1 MAVKYTEEQLNSVD
15 KSFLIQLLLQQQEQ
29 LEAITKE
36 LHASNEKMQLLM
48 EQVILGKQNRFGRSS
63 EKMEDTSQI
72 CFREVDGTIVFFN
85 EAEAVC
91 DLNAAELEDLELK
104 SPKQPKRKGKKEAD
118 LSGLPFRRLDHY
130 LSEEE
135 LEAEFGVKG
144 WKQLPDAIS
153 RKYHFVPAKVEV
165 EEHHIGV
172 YASKT
177 DEHMVKVDHPKA
189 LLHGSL
195 VSPSL
200 GAAIINGKYVNAVP
214 LYRLEQEFQRYGL
227 QITRQNMAN
236 WCIRLTEEYLSI
248 LYDYLHKELY
258 FYHVIQADETPVLVN
273 HDGRKAGSKSWMWVY
288 RSGHLYQKRQIVLY
302 EYQQTRNASHPREF
316 LKGYDGICV
325 TDGYQVYH
333 TLEKELE
340 ELTIAGCWV
349 HCRRRFDEAL
359 KLIPKSYQKES
370 NAFLL
375 MKQIQ
380 AIYREEGKLN
390 DLSSDERLKQRQ
402 AVIKPLVD
410 AFFAYLKTINVSK
423 KDKFGDA
430 VGYARN
436 QEKYLRVFLTDGDV
450 PIDNNAS
457 ERAIRGFCI
466 GKKNWQMIDTIHGA
480 KSSAIIYSI
489 VETAKANNLKPLIM
503 CSISW
508 KRFRNTWMIRIV
520 LFWKIFCPGQKNFRQ
535 GSAKLKYRWLQSSHL
550 KMSRYS
556 LFCVYVSLH
565 GASCS
570 SDILSFGR
578 CDKRYV
584 RYL

>member
-1 MAVKYTEEQLNSVD
+1 MAVKYTKEQLNSVD
-15 KSFLIQLLLQQQEQ
+15 KPFLIQLLLQQQEQ

-63 EKMEDTSQI
+63 EKMEGTSQI
-72 CFREVDGTIVFFN
+72 CFREVDGTIIFFN

-91 DLNAAELEDLELK
+91 DLNAAEPDALELK

-118 LSGLPFRRLDHY
+118 LSGLPVRRIDHY

-135 LEAEFGVKG
+135 LEAEFGVRG

-153 RKYHFVPAKVEV
+153 RKYHFVPAKAEV

-177 DEHMVKVDHPKA
+177 DEHMVKADHPKT

-236 WCIRLTEEYLSI
+236 WCIRLAEEYLSI

-359 KLIPKSYQKES
+359 KLVPKSCQKES

-380 AIYREEGKLN
+380 AIYREEGKLK

-402 AVIKPLVD
+402 TVIKPLVD

-430 VGYARN
+430 VGYALN

-489 VETAKANNLKPLIM
+489 VETAKANNLKPFDYVQHLLEEM
-503 CSISW
+503 PKHMDDRDCSFLENLLPWSE
-508 KRFRNTWMIRIV
+508 KLPAGIR
-520 LFWKIFCPGQKNFRQ
+520 K
-535 GSAKLKYRWLQSSHL
+535 A
-550 KMSRYS
+550 
-556 LFCVYVSLH
+556 
-565 GASCS
+565 
-570 SDILSFGR
+570 
-578 CDKRYV
+578 
-584 RYL
+584 

>member
-1 MAVKYTEEQLNSVD
+1 MAVKYTEEQLNTID
-15 KSFLIQLLLQQQEQ
+15 KSFLIHLLLQQQEQ
-29 LEAITKE
+29 LEALTKE

-63 EKMEDTSQI
+63 EKMEDPNQI
-72 CFREVDGTIVFFN
+72 SFREVDGTIVFFN

-91 DLNAAELEDLELK
+91 DLSASEPEDLELPA
-104 SPKQPKRKGKKEAD
+104 PKKPKRKGKKEAD
-118 LSGLPFRRLDHY
+118 LSGLPIRRIDHY
-130 LSEEE
+130 LSETE
-135 LEAEFGVKG
+135 LEAEFGVNG

-153 RKYHFVPAKVEV
+153 KKYHFVPAKVEV

-177 DEHMVKVDHPKA
+177 DEHMVKAGHPGT

-200 GAAIINGKYVNAVP
+200 AAAIINGKYVNAVP

-236 WCIRLTEEYLSI
+236 WCIRLGEDYLSV
-248 LYDYLHKELY
+248 LYDRLHKELY
-258 FYHVIQADETPVLVN
+258 SYHVIQADETPVLVN

-288 RSGHLYQKRQIVLY
+288 RSGYLYHKKQIALY

-333 TLEKELE
+333 TLENELE
-340 ELTIAGCWV
+340 ELRIAGCWV

-359 KLIPKSYQKES
+359 KVIKKSSQKES
-370 NAFLL
+370 EAFLL

-380 AIYREEGKLN
+380 AIYREEGKL
-390 DLSSDERLKQRQ
+390 DALSSDERLQQRQ

-410 AFFAYLKTINVSK
+410 AFFAYLKTMKVSK

-430 VGYARN
+430 VGYALN

-466 GKKNWQMIDTIHGA
+466 GKKNWQMIDTINGA
-480 KSSAIIYSI
+480 RTSAIIYSI
-489 VETAKANNLKPLIM
+489 VETAKANQLKPFDYVQYLLEEIPQHM
-503 CSISW
+503 EDTDYSFLEDLLPWSE
-508 KRFRNTWMIRIV
+508 KLPAEIRKV
-520 LFWKIFCPGQKNFRQ
+520 
-535 GSAKLKYRWLQSSHL
+535 
-550 KMSRYS
+550 
-556 LFCVYVSLH
+556 
-565 GASCS
+565 
-570 SDILSFGR
+570 
-578 CDKRYV
+578 
-584 RYL
+584 

>member
-36 LHASNEKMQLLM
+36 LHASNEKIQLLM

-72 CFREVDGTIVFFN
+72 CFREIDGTIIFFN
-85 EAEAVC
+85 EAEAIC
-91 DLNAAELEDLELK
+91 DLNAAEPEDLELK

-118 LSGLPFRRLDHY
+118 LSGLPVRRIDHY

-135 LEAEFGVKG
+135 LEAEFGVRG

-177 DEHMVKVDHPKA
+177 DEHMVKADHPKA

-214 LYRLEQEFQRYGL
+214 LYRLEQEFQRYDL
-227 QITRQNMAN
+227 QITRQNIAN
-236 WCIRLTEEYLSI
+236 WCIRLAEEYLSI
-248 LYDYLHKELY
+248 LYDHLHEELY

-273 HDGRKAGSKSWMWVY
+273 HDGRGAGSKSWMWVY
-288 RSGHLYQKRQIVLY
+288 RSGHLYQKQQIVLY

-430 VGYARN
+430 VGYALN

-489 VETAKANNLKPLIM
+489 VETAKANNLKPFDYVQHLLEEIPKHM
-503 CSISW
+503 NDKDCSFLEDLLPWSE
-508 KRFRNTWMIRIV
+508 KLPAGIR
-520 LFWKIFCPGQKNFRQ
+520 K
-535 GSAKLKYRWLQSSHL
+535 A
-550 KMSRYS
+550 
-556 LFCVYVSLH
+556 
-565 GASCS
+565 
-570 SDILSFGR
+570 
-578 CDKRYV
+578 
-584 RYL
+584 

>member
-1 MAVKYTEEQLNSVD
+1 MAVKYTEEQLNTVD
-15 KSFLIQLLLQQQEQ
+15 KSFLIHLLLQQQEQ
-29 LEAITKE
+29 LEALTKE

-48 EQVILGKQNRFGRSS
+48 EQVILGRQNRFGRSS
-63 EKMEDTSQI
+63 EKMEDSNQI
-72 CFREVDGTIVFFN
+72 CFLEVNGTIVFFN

-91 DLNAAELEDLELK
+91 DLSAAEPEDLELK

-118 LSGLPFRRLDHY
+118 LSGLTVRRIDHY
-130 LSEEE
+130 LSEIE
-135 LEAEFGVKG
+135 LEAEFGADG

-177 DEHMVKVDHPKA
+177 DEHMVKADHPKA

-200 GAAIINGKYVNAVP
+200 AAAIINGKYVNAVP

-236 WCIRLTEEYLSI
+236 WCIRLGEEYLSV

-258 FYHVIQADETPVLVN
+258 SYHVIQADETPVLVN

-288 RSGHLYQKRQIVLY
+288 RSGYLYHNQQIVLY
-302 EYQQTRNASHPREF
+302 EYHKTRNASHPREF
-316 LKGYDGICV
+316 LKGYEGICV

-359 KLIPKSYQKES
+359 NLIHKSYQKES
-370 NAFLL
+370 DAFLL

-402 AVIKPLVD
+402 GVIKPLVD
-410 AFFAYLKTINVSK
+410 AFFAYLKTIKVSQ

-430 VGYARN
+430 VSYALN
-436 QEKYLRVFLTDGDV
+436 QEKYLRVFLADGEV

-466 GKKNWQMIDTIHGA
+466 GKKNWQMIDTINGA
-480 KSSAIIYSI
+480 KTSAIIYSI
-489 VETAKANNLKPLIM
+489 VETAKANNLKPFDYVQYLLEEIPQHM
-503 CSISW
+503 DDTDCSFLENLLPWSE
-508 KRFRNTWMIRIV
+508 KLPAEIR
-520 LFWKIFCPGQKNFRQ
+520 K
-535 GSAKLKYRWLQSSHL
+535 A
-550 KMSRYS
+550 
-556 LFCVYVSLH
+556 
-565 GASCS
+565 
-570 SDILSFGR
+570 
-578 CDKRYV
+578 
-584 RYL
+584 

>member
-1 MAVKYTEEQLNSVD
+1 MAVKYTEEQLNTID
-15 KSFLIQLLLQQQEQ
+15 KSFLIHLLLQQQEQ
-29 LEAITKE
+29 LEALTKE

-63 EKMEDTSQI
+63 EKMEDPNQI
-72 CFREVDGTIVFFN
+72 SFREVDGTIVFFN

-91 DLNAAELEDLELK
+91 DLSASEPEDLELPA
-104 SPKQPKRKGKKEAD
+104 PKKPKRKGKKEAD
-118 LSGLPFRRLDHY
+118 LSGLPIRRIDHY
-130 LSEEE
+130 LSETE
-135 LEAEFGVKG
+135 LEAEFGVNG

-153 RKYHFVPAKVEV
+153 KKYHFVPAKVEV

-177 DEHMVKVDHPKA
+177 DEHMVKAGHPGT

-200 GAAIINGKYVNAVP
+200 AAAIINGKYVNAVP

-236 WCIRLTEEYLSI
+236 WCIRLGEDYLSV
-248 LYDYLHKELY
+248 LYDRLHKELY
-258 FYHVIQADETPVLVN
+258 SYHVIQADETPVLVN

-288 RSGHLYQKRQIVLY
+288 RSGYLYHKKQIVLY

-333 TLEKELE
+333 TLENELE
-340 ELTIAGCWV
+340 ELRIAGCWV

-359 KLIPKSYQKES
+359 KVIKKSSQKES
-370 NAFLL
+370 EAFLL

-380 AIYREEGKLN
+380 AIYREEGKL
-390 DLSSDERLKQRQ
+390 DALSSDERLQQRQ

-410 AFFAYLKTINVSK
+410 AFFAYLKTMKVSK

-430 VGYARN
+430 VGYALN

-466 GKKNWQMIDTIHGA
+466 GKKNWQMIDTINGA
-480 KSSAIIYSI
+480 RTSAIIYSI
-489 VETAKANNLKPLIM
+489 VDCK
-503 CSISW
+503 S
-508 KRFRNTWMIRIV
+508 
-520 LFWKIFCPGQKNFRQ
+520 
-535 GSAKLKYRWLQSSHL
+535 QSVEA
-550 KMSRYS
+550 
-556 LFCVYVSLH
+556 F
-565 GASCS
+565 
-570 SDILSFGR
+570 
-578 CDKRYV
+578 
-584 RYL
+584 

>member
-36 LHASNEKMQLLM
+36 LHASNKKMQFLM

-91 DLNAAELEDLELK
+91 DLNAAEPEDLELK
-104 SPKQPKRKGKKEAD
+104 SPKQPKRKGKKESD
-118 LSGLPFRRLDHY
+118 LSGLTVRRIDHY

-135 LEAEFGVKG
+135 LEIEFGVNG

-153 RKYHFVPAKVEV
+153 KKYHFVPARVEV

-177 DEHMVKVDHPKA
+177 DEHMVKADHPKA

-236 WCIRLTEEYLSI
+236 WCIRLAEEYLSI
-248 LYDYLHKELY
+248 LYDHLHEELY

-288 RSGHLYQKRQIVLY
+288 RSGHLYQDRQIVLY

-359 KLIPKSYQKES
+359 KLIPKPSQKES

-430 VGYARN
+430 VRYALN

-489 VETAKANNLKPLIM
+489 VETAKANNLKPFDYVQHLLEEIPKHM
-503 CSISW
+503 NDKDCSFLEDLLPWSE
-508 KRFRNTWMIRIV
+508 KLPAGIR
-520 LFWKIFCPGQKNFRQ
+520 K
-535 GSAKLKYRWLQSSHL
+535 A
-550 KMSRYS
+550 
-556 LFCVYVSLH
+556 
-565 GASCS
+565 
-570 SDILSFGR
+570 
-578 CDKRYV
+578 
-584 RYL
+584 

>member
-1 MAVKYTEEQLNSVD
+1 MAVNYTEEQLNNVD

-29 LEAITKE
+29 LNALTKE

-72 CFREVDGTIVFFN
+72 CFREVNGTIVFFN

-91 DLNAAELEDLELK
+91 DLNAAEPEDLELK

-118 LSGLPFRRLDHY
+118 LSGLPVRRIDHY
-130 LSEEE
+130 LSAEE
-135 LEAEFGVKG
+135 LEAEFGVRG

-177 DEHMVKVDHPKA
+177 DEHMVKADHPKA

-236 WCIRLTEEYLSI
+236 WCIRLAEEYLSI

-370 NAFLL
+370 NTFLL

-380 AIYREEGKLN
+380 AIYREEGKLK

-430 VGYARN
+430 VGYALN

-489 VETAKANNLKPLIM
+489 VETAKANNLKPFDYVQHLLEEIPKHM
-503 CSISW
+503 NDKDCSFLEDLLPWSE
-508 KRFRNTWMIRIV
+508 KLPAGIR
-520 LFWKIFCPGQKNFRQ
+520 K
-535 GSAKLKYRWLQSSHL
+535 A
-550 KMSRYS
+550 
-556 LFCVYVSLH
+556 
-565 GASCS
+565 
-570 SDILSFGR
+570 
-578 CDKRYV
+578 
-584 RYL
+584 

>member
-1 MAVKYTEEQLNSVD
+1 MAVNYTEEQLNNVD

-29 LEAITKE
+29 LNALTKE

-72 CFREVDGTIVFFN
+72 CFREVNGTIVFFN

-91 DLNAAELEDLELK
+91 DLNAAEPEDLELK

-118 LSGLPFRRLDHY
+118 LSGLPVRRIDHY
-130 LSEEE
+130 LSAEE
-135 LEAEFGVKG
+135 LEAEFGVRG

-177 DEHMVKVDHPKA
+177 DEHMVKADHPKT

-195 VSPSL
+195 VSLSL

-236 WCIRLTEEYLSI
+236 WCIRLAEEYLSI

-359 KLIPKSYQKES
+359 KLISKSYQKES

-380 AIYREEGKLN
+380 AIYREEGKLK

-430 VGYARN
+430 VGYALN

-489 VETAKANNLKPLIM
+489 VETAKANNLKPFDYVQHLLEEM
-503 CSISW
+503 PKHMDDRDCSFLENLLPWSE
-508 KRFRNTWMIRIV
+508 KLPAGIR
-520 LFWKIFCPGQKNFRQ
+520 K
-535 GSAKLKYRWLQSSHL
+535 A
-550 KMSRYS
+550 
-556 LFCVYVSLH
+556 
-565 GASCS
+565 
-570 SDILSFGR
+570 
-578 CDKRYV
+578 
-584 RYL
+584 

>member
-1 MAVKYTEEQLNSVD
+1 MAVKYTKEQLNSVD
-15 KSFLIQLLLQQQEQ
+15 KPFLIQLLLQQQEQ

-72 CFREVDGTIVFFN
+72 CFREVDGTIIFFN

-91 DLNAAELEDLELK
+91 DLNAAEPDALELK

-118 LSGLPFRRLDHY
+118 LSGLPVRRIDHY

-135 LEAEFGVKG
+135 LEAEFGVRG

-153 RKYHFVPAKVEV
+153 RKYHFVPAKAEV

-177 DEHMVKVDHPKA
+177 DEHMVKADHPKA

-236 WCIRLTEEYLSI
+236 WCIRLAEEYLSI

-359 KLIPKSYQKES
+359 KLVPKSCQKES

-380 AIYREEGKLN
+380 AIYREEGKLK

-430 VGYARN
+430 VGYALN

-489 VETAKANNLKPLIM
+489 VETAKANNLKPFDYVQHLLEEIPKHM
-503 CSISW
+503 NDKDCSFLEDLLPWSG
-508 KRFRNTWMIRIV
+508 KLPAGIR
-520 LFWKIFCPGQKNFRQ
+520 K
-535 GSAKLKYRWLQSSHL
+535 A
-550 KMSRYS
+550 
-556 LFCVYVSLH
+556 
-565 GASCS
+565 
-570 SDILSFGR
+570 
-578 CDKRYV
+578 
-584 RYL
+584 

>member
-91 DLNAAELEDLELK
+91 DLNAAEPEDLELK

-390 DLSSDERLKQRQ
+390 DLSSDERFKQRQ

-489 VETAKANNLKPLIM
+489 VETAKANNLKPFDYVQHLLEEIPKHM
-503 CSISW
+503 NDKDCSFQEDLLPCSE
-508 KRFRNTWMIRIV
+508 KLPAGIR
-520 LFWKIFCPGQKNFRQ
+520 K
-535 GSAKLKYRWLQSSHL
+535 A
-550 KMSRYS
+550 
-556 LFCVYVSLH
+556 
-565 GASCS
+565 AA
-570 SDILSFGR
+570 
-578 CDKRYV
+578 
-584 RYL
+584 

>member
-1 MAVKYTEEQLNSVD
+1 
-15 KSFLIQLLLQQQEQ
+15 
-29 LEAITKE
+29 
-36 LHASNEKMQLLM
+36 M

-72 CFREVDGTIVFFN
+72 CFREVDGTIIFFN

-91 DLNAAELEDLELK
+91 DLNAAEPDDLELK

-118 LSGLPFRRLDHY
+118 LSGLPVRRINHY
-130 LSEEE
+130 LSDEE

-177 DEHMVKVDHPKA
+177 DEHMVKADHPKA

-236 WCIRLTEEYLSI
+236 WCIRLAEEYLSI

-333 TLEKELE
+333 TLEKELK

-430 VGYARN
+430 VGYALN

-489 VETAKANNLKPLIM
+489 VETAKANNLKPFDYVQHLLEEIPKHM
-503 CSISW
+503 DDRDCFFLKDLLPWSE
-508 KRFRNTWMIRIV
+508 KLPVEIR
-520 LFWKIFCPGQKNFRQ
+520 K
-535 GSAKLKYRWLQSSHL
+535 S
-550 KMSRYS
+550 
-556 LFCVYVSLH
+556 
-565 GASCS
+565 
-570 SDILSFGR
+570 
-578 CDKRYV
+578 
-584 RYL
+584 